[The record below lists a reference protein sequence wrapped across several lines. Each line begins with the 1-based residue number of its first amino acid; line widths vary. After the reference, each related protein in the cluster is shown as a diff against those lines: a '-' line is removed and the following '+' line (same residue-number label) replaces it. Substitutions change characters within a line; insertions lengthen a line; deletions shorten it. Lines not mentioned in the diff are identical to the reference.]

1 MRGKRSEKSVPICLT
16 NCNRA
21 SVDVDGGARVY
32 LFGSQHH
39 RDHTLGLGGLSA
51 LINEDGAKLH
61 LGQTR
66 VTSSN
71 AGTADDVSILKEV
84 KHNWVSVQVHFF
96 SRAEKN

>member
-1 MRGKRSEKSVPICLT
+1 M
-16 NCNRA
+16 
-21 SVDVDGGARVY
+21 SVDVDGDACVY

-66 VTSSN
+66 VTGSN

-96 SRAEKN
+96 LRAEKTDQETFANLLNKSSIF

>member
-1 MRGKRSEKSVPICLT
+1 MC
-16 NCNRA
+16 
-21 SVDVDGGARVY
+21 VDACVY

-39 RDHTLGLGGLSA
+39 RDHTLWLGGLSA

-71 AGTADDVSILKEV
+71 AGTADDVSILKELR
-84 KHNWVSVQVHFF
+84 HSWVSMQVCFF
-96 SRAEKN
+96 LQSREN